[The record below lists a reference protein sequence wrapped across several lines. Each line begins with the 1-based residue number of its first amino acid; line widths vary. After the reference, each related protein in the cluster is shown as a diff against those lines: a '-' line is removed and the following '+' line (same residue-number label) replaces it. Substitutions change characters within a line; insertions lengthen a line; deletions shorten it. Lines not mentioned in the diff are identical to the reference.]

1 MSDTSRSVNTLPEM
15 VSDYLMN
22 VTWKHNPAVC
32 FRKKSTS
39 WLMRAA
45 GWLFAALRINTKFM
59 GQYYTVIDTDILTPD
74 AKLDT
79 PDDRELTDVLS
90 HETIHVIDRGRM
102 NKYLYNFLYMFPQSL
117 APMALLA
124 LGAFWHTNM
133 LWCLLFLLCLAPIP
147 APFRYWFELRAYRTS
162 IVFARKMYRL
172 NNAQMEKVY
181 DWVVMQLSTSLYYFT
196 WPFPKMIRRHLMDE
210 SFMSK
215 PEYKEIVKWIAI
227 QKTLKTIQNNA

>member
-1 MSDTSRSVNTLPEM
+1 
-15 VSDYLMN
+15 
-22 VTWKHNPAVC
+22 
-32 FRKKSTS
+32 
-39 WLMRAA
+39 
-45 GWLFAALRINTKFM
+45 
-59 GQYYTVIDTDILTPD
+59 
-74 AKLDT
+74 
-79 PDDRELTDVLS
+79 
-90 HETIHVIDRGRM
+90 M